1 MCGIA
6 GSWGAGARS
15 EVVEEVR
22 GRVERLRHRGPD
34 GEGVRAGLGGVL
46 GHARL
51 AIIDP
56 AYGAQPH
63 VAEGGACA
71 LVANGEIYNH
81 DALRTALAG
90 HAFDSRSDT
99 EVALHLL
106 EDEAADGVPRL
117 DGMFALAFDRGDELL
132 LARDPLGIKPLYL
145 AEGGDGVR
153 FASEMKA
160 LQDVGDGIRELPPG
174 SVWSSRDGLRRFY
187 RVPRARP
194 ELTDPEAAARAV
206 RSALERAVEKRLMSD
221 VPLGA
226 FLSGG
231 LDSSAI
237 AALAVRAM
245 GELHTFSVGVEG
257 SDDLEAARAVAR
269 HLGTRH
275 HEWTFSESDVEVEL
289 DRLVYALESYDRDLV
304 RSAMPTH
311 FTARLAADHVKVVL
325 TGEGADELFG
335 GYRYVRSM
343 AGEGLADELRRSL
356 EGMHN
361 LNLQR
366 VDRLTMAHGLE
377 ARVPFLDRDMVA
389 VAQRVAPE
397 LKIARRGGRRV
408 EKWVL
413 RKAVE
418 DLLPDDIVWRDKAQ
432 FDEGSGAAD
441 LLAAKG
447 GDGLPPI
454 PRLGVEPRSSE
465 EARYLEVFASVFE
478 APQAMIPNVGRWL
491 PPGSAREGMEG

>member
-6 GSWGAGARS
+6 GSWDGGVRS
-15 EVVEEVR
+15 ERLREVR
-22 GRVERLRHRGPD
+22 SRVRRLRHRGPD
-34 GEGVRAGLGGVL
+34 GEGVRDGRRATL

-51 AIIDP
+51 AIMDP
-56 AYGAQPH
+56 AHGAQPH
-63 VAEGGACA
+63 VTEDGAAA
-71 LVANGEIYNH
+71 LVANGEVYNH
-81 DALRTALAG
+81 RALRAAVHG
-90 HAFDSRSDT
+90 HTFQSHSDT

-106 EDEAADGVPRL
+106 EDLAGDAVPRL
-117 DGMFALAFDRGDELL
+117 DGMFALAFDGGDELL

-145 AEGGDGVR
+145 AEGEDGVR

-160 LQDVGDGIRELPPG
+160 LQDVDATVRELPPG
-174 SVWSSRDGLRRFY
+174 SIWSSRDGLRRYY
-187 RVPRARP
+187 RVPPARA
-194 ELTDPEAAARAV
+194 ELRDPESAAQAV
-206 RSALERAVEKRLMSD
+206 RATLERAVERRLMSD

-237 AALAVRAM
+237 AALAARAM

-269 HLGTRH
+269 HLGTHH
-275 HEWTFSESDVEVEL
+275 HEWVFRASDVDAEL
-289 DRLVYALESYDRDLV
+289 ERLVYALESFDRDLI

-311 FTARLAADHVKVVL
+311 FTARLAAEHVKVVL
-325 TGEGADELFG
+325 TGEGADELFA
-335 GYRYVRSM
+335 GYRYVRGL
-343 AGEGLADELRRSL
+343 AGETLANELRRSL

-377 ARVPFLDRDMVA
+377 ARVPFLDREMVEL
-389 VAQRVAPE
+389 AQRIAPE
-397 LKIARRGGRRV
+397 LKIAGRGGRRI

-418 DLLPDDIVWRDKAQ
+418 DLLPADIVWRDKAQ
-432 FDEGSGAAD
+432 FDEGSGAAE
-441 LLAAKG
+441 LLAGRAA
-447 GDGLPPI
+447 DGPLPERRFGI
-454 PRLGVEPRSSE
+454 RPRSAE

-478 APQAMIPNVGRWL
+478 APEAMIPNLGRWL
-491 PPGSAREGMEG
+491 PPADGGRVDA

>member
-1 MCGIA
+1 MCGIV
-6 GSWGAGARS
+6 GSWDAGARGQALR
-15 EVVEEVR
+15 EVR
-22 GRVERLRHRGPD
+22 RRMVRLRHRGPD
-34 GEGVRAGLGGVL
+34 GEGARAGQRGVL
-46 GHARL
+46 GHTRL
-51 AIIDP
+51 AIMDP
-56 AYGAQPH
+56 AHGAQPH
-63 VAEGGACA
+63 VAEGGDCA
-71 LVANGEIYNH
+71 LVVNGEVYNH
-81 DALRTALAG
+81 RALRASLQG
-90 HAFDSRSDT
+90 HRFESHCDT

-106 EDEAADGVPRL
+106 EDEAAEGVPRL
-117 DGMFALAFDRGDELL
+117 DGMFALALDRGDELL

-145 AEGGDGVR
+145 AESGRGVR

-160 LQDVGDGIRELPPG
+160 LQDVGATVRELPPG
-174 SVWSSRDGLRRFY
+174 SIWSSRDGLRRFY
-187 RVPRARP
+187 RVPRARS
-194 ELTDPEAAARAV
+194 ELTDPESAARAV
-206 RSALERAVEKRLMSD
+206 RATLERAVEKRLMSD

-237 AALAVRAM
+237 AALAVRAT

-269 HLGTRH
+269 YLGTRH
-275 HEWTFSESDVEVEL
+275 HEWVFGEADVEAEL
-289 DRLVYALESYDRDLV
+289 ERLVYALESFDRDLI

-311 FTARLAADHVKVVL
+311 FTARLAAEHVKVVL

-343 AGEGLADELRRSL
+343 MGERLANELRRSL

-377 ARVPFLDRDMVA
+377 ARVPFLDREMIA
-389 VAQRVAPE
+389 LAQRVAPD
-397 LKIARRGGRRV
+397 LKVARRGSRRI

-418 DLLPDDIVWRDKAQ
+418 DLLPADIVWRDKAQ

-441 LLAAKG
+441 LLAGRAGQG
-447 GDGLPPI
+447 GPLP
-454 PRLGVEPRSSE
+454 PRLGVQPRSPE
-465 EARYLEVFASVFE
+465 EARYLDVFASVFE
-478 APQAMIPNVGRWL
+478 APEAMIPNVGRWL
-491 PPGSAREGMEG
+491 PPEGRSAATRG